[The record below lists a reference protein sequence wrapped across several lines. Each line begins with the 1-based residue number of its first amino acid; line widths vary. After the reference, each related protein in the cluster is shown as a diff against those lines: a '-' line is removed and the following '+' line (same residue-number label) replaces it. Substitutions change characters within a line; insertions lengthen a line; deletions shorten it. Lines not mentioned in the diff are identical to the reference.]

1 MNFQLASIVQWPTA
15 LFYVRDVPG
24 SSPQGHYTYFY
35 DVGFISFQS
44 YFFFKVFLQDI
55 SVL

>member
-1 MNFQLASIVQWPTA
+1 MQCSTA
-15 LFYVRDVPG
+15 LSYVRNVPG
-24 SSPQGHYTYFY
+24 LNPGDDTYFY
-35 DVGFISFQS
+35 NVGFIFFQS

>member
-1 MNFQLASIVQWPTA
+1 MNFQLASIVQWSTA
-15 LFYVRDVPG
+15 LFYARDVPG
-24 SSPQGHYTYFY
+24 SSPGQYTYFY
-35 DVGFISFQS
+35 DVGFIFFQS